1 MPIYPRICAVAVVRP
16 FVVQLTFRDGSV
28 GVVDLGPKVLAWCG
42 VFTAL
47 HDPAEFARV
56 TVDQQAGTI
65 VWPNGVDLD
74 PDVLYEAAHG
84 LSTLELADRG

>member
-1 MPIYPRICAVAVVRP
+1 MPICPRIQALTVPRP
-16 FVVQLTFRDGSV
+16 FVVELTFRDGSV
-28 GVVDLGPKVLAWCG
+28 GVVDLGPKFLYWGG
-42 VFTAL
+42 VFIPL

-56 TVDQQAGTI
+56 TVDQEWGTL

-84 LSTLELADRG
+84 LSTLKLPRE